1 MKEELFEIFYD
12 VIEFNIQ
19 TNKYLVPKFL
29 CVCFLKIA
37 ICKFYRLLKKKQTI
51 KITIIEKKLML
62 SIFLIFNIWSQV
74 KKTL

>member
-12 VIEFNIQ
+12 VIEFHIQ

-37 ICKFYRLLKKKQTI
+37 ICKFYRLLKKNKR
-51 KITIIEKKLML
+51 
-62 SIFLIFNIWSQV
+62 
-74 KKTL
+74 